1 MRWRDTFGLDNYIAE
16 PTATEHA
23 RHRTKALAR
32 KERVSDAWWPRRRGW
47 TRRDFLINGSR
58 DALGRKK
65 QFSLTGD
72 RTYFAIERQVSVSGV
87 APRRFFDAFVSA
99 RVAQQSQKESGAKF
113 STEISGGTVRPA
125 AVSIA
130 EIQPEGSPVKTGGNT
145 PEITLR
151 REDQERPSLHGVSST
166 RQAALQVS
174 WRHVDRAENGRGQEA
189 NCRRSSA

>member
-72 RTYFAIERQVSVSGV
+72 RTYFAIERVSLDRWQLTI
-87 APRRFFDAFVSA
+87 RRGPFDYVQLTGTLGECNRA
-99 RVAQQSQKESGAKF
+99 RLPPGDVRHHRRRHRYRDGPEAR
-113 STEISGGTVRPA
+113 STKDRHSR
-125 AVSIA
+125 
-130 EIQPEGSPVKTGGNT
+130 KT
-145 PEITLR
+145 
-151 REDQERPSLHGVSST
+151 
-166 RQAALQVS
+166 
-174 WRHVDRAENGRGQEA
+174 
-189 NCRRSSA
+189 